1 MLIFPWIFQHH
12 RLPSKVRNWIDGA
25 GIALDVALCA
35 GTSQNATGEE
45 TGDDSIT
52 IAACKPFGD
61 RDTTKHYF
69 HAIDMLDENA
79 LKELLHT
86 RQKSHGKPKAVTPLK
101 KLAPGAIG
109 ARGGAPGAPP
119 SAHVKIRAK
128 TRRTPLGA
136 PQTPISAHPSVG
148 APLTEHSRRTPSAH
162 PPQGSAHPSA
172 HPL

>member
-86 RQKSHGKPKAVTPLK
+86 RQKSHGKCAGVVVHLTQDFSQAELHTLFHHIDLMALENVAILVCCIARDVFFMWSICILLYWFDIMYMKCNLVGPL
-101 KLAPGAIG
+101 
-109 ARGGAPGAPP
+109 
-119 SAHVKIRAK
+119 
-128 TRRTPLGA
+128 
-136 PQTPISAHPSVG
+136 
-148 APLTEHSRRTPSAH
+148 SRRASGPTSARS
-162 PPQGSAHPSA
+162 P
-172 HPL
+172 